1 MRDSTSLVKPTS
13 NMSPLENAQHE
24 LFAQRC
30 AAGGSATSAYM
41 AAGYEA
47 KGRSAIASAH
57 KLFMQPKVRARIRD
71 LKTAI
76 AAKLINYS
84 VREKNTRLEA
94 LQSRWEKLN
103 RVIEQRSVAPELQ
116 QVPGG
121 DTGLVVRTRVGNYNV
136 FAVDIR
142 TLREL
147 RAIEEQASRESGQW
161 MERVESTVN
170 INLIAR
176 LNAARQ
182 RVQDAEK
189 RDAHEA
195 ASRLGTPTN

>member
-1 MRDSTSLVKPTS
+1 M
-13 NMSPLENAQHE
+13 
-24 LFAQRC
+24 
-30 AAGGSATSAYM
+30 
-41 AAGYEA
+41 
-47 KGRSAIASAH
+47 
-57 KLFMQPKVRARIRD
+57 
-71 LKTAI
+71 
-76 AAKLINYS
+76 
-84 VREKNTRLEA
+84 
-94 LQSRWEKLN
+94 
-103 RVIEQRSVAPELQ
+103 
-116 QVPGG
+116 
-121 DTGLVVRTRVGNYNV
+121 

-189 RDAHEA
+189 RAALEA

>member
-1 MRDSTSLVKPTS
+1 MRHSTSLVKPTF
-13 NMSPLENAQHE
+13 NNSPLQNAQHE
-24 LFAQRC
+24 MFPQRYR
-30 AAGGSATSAYM
+30 AGASATSAYM
-41 AAGYEA
+41 GGGYEA
-47 KGRSAIASAH
+47 KGRAAIASAQ
-57 KLFMQPKVRARIRD
+57 KLLIQPKVRARIRD

-103 RVIEQRSVAPELQ
+103 RVIEQRTVAPELQ

-142 TLREL
+142 PLREL
-147 RAIEEQASRESGQW
+147 QPIEEQA
-161 MERVESTVN
+161 
-170 INLIAR
+170 AR
-176 LNAARQ
+176 ASDQRLARIQ
-182 RVQDAEK
+182 T
-189 RDAHEA
+189 
-195 ASRLGTPTN
+195 TPT

>member
-1 MRDSTSLVKPTS
+1 
-13 NMSPLENAQHE
+13 
-24 LFAQRC
+24 
-30 AAGGSATSAYM
+30 
-41 AAGYEA
+41 
-47 KGRSAIASAH
+47 
-57 KLFMQPKVRARIRD
+57 
-71 LKTAI
+71 
-76 AAKLINYS
+76 
-84 VREKNTRLEA
+84 
-94 LQSRWEKLN
+94 
-103 RVIEQRSVAPELQ
+103 VIEQRAVAPELQ

-121 DTGLVVRTRVGNYNV
+121 DTGLVVRTRGGNYNV

-182 RVQDAEK
+182 RVQDGFAK
-189 RDAHEA
+189 RDALEA
-195 ASRLGTPTN
+195 ASRLGTPPN

>member
-1 MRDSTSLVKPTS
+1 M
-13 NMSPLENAQHE
+13 
-24 LFAQRC
+24 
-30 AAGGSATSAYM
+30 
-41 AAGYEA
+41 
-47 KGRSAIASAH
+47 
-57 KLFMQPKVRARIRD
+57 
-71 LKTAI
+71 
-76 AAKLINYS
+76 
-84 VREKNTRLEA
+84 
-94 LQSRWEKLN
+94 
-103 RVIEQRSVAPELQ
+103 
-116 QVPGG
+116 
-121 DTGLVVRTRVGNYNV
+121 

-182 RVQDAEK
+182 RVQDGFAK
-189 RDAHEA
+189 RDALEA

>member
-1 MRDSTSLVKPTS
+1 
-13 NMSPLENAQHE
+13 
-24 LFAQRC
+24 
-30 AAGGSATSAYM
+30 
-41 AAGYEA
+41 
-47 KGRSAIASAH
+47 
-57 KLFMQPKVRARIRD
+57 MQPKVRARIRD

-103 RVIEQRSVAPELQ
+103 RVIEQRAVAPELQ

-182 RVQDAEK
+182 RVHRFRCWASKDLT
-189 RDAHEA
+189 
-195 ASRLGTPTN
+195 SRLSSASPPQATSR

>member
-1 MRDSTSLVKPTS
+1 M
-13 NMSPLENAQHE
+13 
-24 LFAQRC
+24 
-30 AAGGSATSAYM
+30 
-41 AAGYEA
+41 
-47 KGRSAIASAH
+47 
-57 KLFMQPKVRARIRD
+57 
-71 LKTAI
+71 
-76 AAKLINYS
+76 
-84 VREKNTRLEA
+84 
-94 LQSRWEKLN
+94 
-103 RVIEQRSVAPELQ
+103 
-116 QVPGG
+116 
-121 DTGLVVRTRVGNYNV
+121 

-182 RVQDAEK
+182 RVQDADK
-189 RDAHEA
+189 RDALEA

>member
-1 MRDSTSLVKPTS
+1 
-13 NMSPLENAQHE
+13 
-24 LFAQRC
+24 
-30 AAGGSATSAYM
+30 
-41 AAGYEA
+41 
-47 KGRSAIASAH
+47 
-57 KLFMQPKVRARIRD
+57 MQPKVRARIRD

-103 RVIEQRSVAPELQ
+103 RVIEQRAVAPELQ

-189 RDAHEA
+189 RDALEA